1 MFFYSFFFFCFDANK
16 LFFCR
21 SSRCQGGRR
30 GGRRA
35 QGAQGGGW
43 PPEGR
48 SPRPPAP
55 APGRAP
61 RAPAGGSARR
71 NDGAEGGRAP
81 RRGGARGGRA
91 ARVGGGEERRSGA
104 RGPGGSGGARGSASS
119 KCPLPPPPGGAANG
133 FYFAAHRE
141 ALERAAKCLEGLEQ
155 AGAPSESSFE
165 SLREELGSAQL
176 HVSRGRA
183 EFQAVFSAYAARRA
197 DWDRLLGLAKGARA
211 GLGRSEDAGLE
222 LLREV
227 RRQSFRTAEE
237 GCEARVRAL
246 REELADLHA
255 HLEGVRES
263 TRQEIQHQ
271 ERREAAE
278 RRAWLEERDG
288 LQLAREAQ
296 AARATQLAQELQQER
311 EAALR
316 ATSVARERESR
327 LDSDVRRLGTHLRRA
342 QQAGAEL
349 AVLSGTAGRRA
360 AETLARVRARER
372 LRASLLAW
380 RLAAESTAAVRRAEA
395 RARSAREKER
405 CGLEAQLAQEQD
417 RSLKLATG
425 LAQAEERLAL
435 MQAQRFQY
443 RTKWMFG
450 PETGEVVVSGEPE
463 FLTQVAEA

>member
-1 MFFYSFFFFCFDANK
+1 MAP
-16 LFFCR
+16 
-21 SSRCQGGRR
+21 GG
-30 GGRRA
+30 A
-35 QGAQGGGW
+35 
-43 PPEGR
+43 E
-48 SPRPPAP
+48 PAP
-55 APGRAP
+55 ARP
-61 RAPAGGSARR
+61 RAGARAAGPAGGSARR

-211 GLGRSEDAGLE
+211 GLGRAEDAGLE

-278 RRAWLEERDG
+278 RWAWLEERDG

-443 RTKWMFG
+443 RYKLMFG

>member
-1 MFFYSFFFFCFDANK
+1 M
-16 LFFCR
+16 
-21 SSRCQGGRR
+21 
-30 GGRRA
+30 
-35 QGAQGGGW
+35 
-43 PPEGR
+43 
-48 SPRPPAP
+48 
-55 APGRAP
+55 AP
-61 RAPAGGSARR
+61 RAGAPLGAAAPAGAALPGWAEEKSAEAAR
-71 NDGAEGGRAP
+71 
-81 RRGGARGGRA
+81 GAREALGELEAALRAGG
-91 ARVGGGEERRSGA
+91 
-104 RGPGGSGGARGSASS
+104 
-119 KCPLPPPPGGAANG
+119 PLPPPPGGAANG

-211 GLGRSEDAGLE
+211 GLGRAEDAGLE

-278 RRAWLEERDG
+278 RWAWLEERDG